1 MVTNLK
7 MSKWHLGGTK
17 HMHQKMEAIKHKKKE
32 DCDLY
37 IILNFNYFK
46 PLV

>member
-1 MVTNLK
+1 MTFG
-7 MSKWHLGGTK
+7 WHQARAPEDGSHK
-17 HMHQKMEAIKHKKKE
+17 AQKNG

-46 PLV
+46 PLVFKKKKKKYY